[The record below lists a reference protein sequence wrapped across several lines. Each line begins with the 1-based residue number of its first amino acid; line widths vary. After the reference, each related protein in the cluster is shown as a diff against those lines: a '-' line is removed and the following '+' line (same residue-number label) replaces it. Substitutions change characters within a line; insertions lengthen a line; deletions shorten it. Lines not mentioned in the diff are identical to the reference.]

1 MEIIGYTLFREAR
14 SRAPLARYNCDTDAI
29 QDTLS
34 LSAKARYATFPRK
47 FTRSTSAHARISA
60 MLPFFALSGAPH
72 AGKPLK
78 NSSNKNENVT
88 RKGARKSRLQTQKK
102 KKKKKKEPERPAAQL
117 HSSSPLPPPPPAC
130 ILLLCG
136 IVLKR
141 RRRLSQRS
149 NSSANVS
156 CLNKIRAECDT
167 KK

>member
-1 MEIIGYTLFREAR
+1 
-14 SRAPLARYNCDTDAI
+14 
-29 QDTLS
+29 
-34 LSAKARYATFPRK
+34 
-47 FTRSTSAHARISA
+47 

-102 KKKKKKEPERPAAQL
+102 EKKEKKKKKMELERAAENL
-117 HSSSPLPPPPPAC
+117 YSSYPLPPPPSTSCQLFFIP
-130 ILLLCG
+130 IFDLLQRLQRDFVAVTLCG

-156 CLNKIRAECDT
+156 CLNKIRAGTRKNNERGGGE
-167 KK
+167 